1 MGESAAPV
9 SLLVSVGDG
18 TANDEELDRLTRRLR
33 QQLSELDVEQVQM
46 ASGGPVPAGAKAVD
60 PIAVGTLVV
69 TLLPAVVPKVMDF
82 LHAWMLRDKGRTI
95 KIRAAAGDRSF
106 DVEYSPG
113 VTSEED
119 LKQLLQTFSD
129 ALARTPGG
137 S

>member
-18 TANDEELDRLTRRLR
+18 TANDEETDRLTRRLR

-60 PIAVGTLVV
+60 PITIGTLVV
-69 TLLPAVVPKVMDF
+69 TLLPAVVPKVVEF
-82 LHAWMLRDKGRTI
+82 LHAWMLRDKGRTV

-119 LKQLLQTFSD
+119 LKQLLQTFTD
-129 ALARTPGG
+129 ALARTPGR

>member
-18 TANDEELDRLTRRLR
+18 TANDEELDKLTRRLR

-46 ASGGPVPAGAKAVD
+46 ATGGPVPAGAKALD
-60 PIAVGTLVV
+60 PVTVGTLVV

-82 LHAWMLRDKGRTI
+82 LHAWMLRDKGRTV
-95 KIRAAAGDRSF
+95 KIRAAAGDASF
-106 DVEYSPG
+106 DVEYAPG
-113 VTSEED
+113 VTSEEE
-119 LKQLLQTFSD
+119 LKRLLQTFSD
-129 ALARTPGG
+129 ALARTSGR

>member
-18 TANDEELDRLTRRLR
+18 TANDEEIDRLTRRLR

-60 PIAVGTLVV
+60 PITVGTLVV
-69 TLLPAVVPKVMDF
+69 TLLPAVVPKVMEF
-82 LHAWMLRDKGRTI
+82 LHAWMLRDKERTV

-129 ALARTPGG
+129 ALARTPGR

>member
-9 SLLVSVGDG
+9 SLLVSLGDG

-60 PIAVGTLVV
+60 PAMVGTLVV

-82 LHAWMLRDKGRTI
+82 LHAWMLRDKGRTV
-95 KIRAAAGDRSF
+95 KIRAAAGDASF
-106 DVEYSPG
+106 DVEYAPG
-113 VTSEED
+113 VTSEEE
-119 LKQLLQTFSD
+119 LKRLLQTFSD
-129 ALARTPGG
+129 ALARTSGR

>member
-1 MGESAAPV
+1 MGESTAPI

-18 TANDEELDRLTRRLR
+18 TANDEEIDRLTRRLR
-33 QQLSELDVEQVQM
+33 QQLSELDVDRVQM
-46 ASGGPVPAGAKAVD
+46 AQGGPAPAGAKAVD
-60 PIAVGTLVV
+60 PVAVGTLVV
-69 TLLPAVVPKVMDF
+69 TLLPAVVPKVLEF
-82 LHAWMLRDKGRTI
+82 LHAWMLRDTGRTI

-119 LKQLLQTFSD
+119 VKRMLQTFAD
-129 ALARTPGG
+129 ALARTPGR